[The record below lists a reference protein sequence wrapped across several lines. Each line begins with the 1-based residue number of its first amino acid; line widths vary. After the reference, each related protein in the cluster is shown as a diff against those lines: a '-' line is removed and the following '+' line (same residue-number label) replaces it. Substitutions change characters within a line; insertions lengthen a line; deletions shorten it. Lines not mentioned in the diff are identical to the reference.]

1 MDADALVLGA
11 GFTGIA
17 AARDLRDA
25 GRTAIV
31 LEARDRIGG
40 RTWYREMPGTGVH
53 VEYGGMFFSRA
64 TQPHLAREIER
75 YGVAVSPPKEP
86 AQIAW
91 IRGADRREGEEALD
105 DVRAKL
111 AGSRFTA
118 ALAET
123 GEAFESGDRR
133 ALAAFDVAAAAWID
147 ALEADDEVADY
158 LRAFSASMG
167 GAPIERSSVLPLLWD
182 MVELDYDPVDAF
194 METGELF
201 TDGTKSLI
209 DAMAEGLDVR
219 FGSVVRRVEHDVRRV
234 RVTLDDGTALVA
246 PAAIVALPLNVWA
259 DVEFDPPLAA
269 PKLRAAGERH
279 AGQVSK
285 VLATARHAPDTFL
298 GMGWDTPINAGF
310 VTKRTPDGAHL
321 FMGFSAQDRVDLSDH
336 AAVTEAVNAHLPEA
350 TVVATDGHDW
360 VSDPYAKGTWLAI
373 PPGWFSDGTF
383 EALGEP
389 EGRVAFAGS
398 DIASEGA
405 GWIEG
410 AVGSGIAAAAWS
422 SACSPRADP
431 ATPRAAAAQSGTR
444 RPSTHRPHA

>member
-1 MDADALVLGA
+1 MDADVLVLGA
-11 GFTGIA
+11 GFAGIA

-75 YGVAVSPPKEP
+75 YGVVVSPPSEP
-86 AQIAW
+86 EQIAW
-91 IRGADRREGEEALD
+91 IRGAERREGEEALD

-123 GEAFESGDRR
+123 ADAFEGGDRR
-133 ALAAFDVAAAAWID
+133 ALATHDVTAAAWID

-158 LRAFSASMG
+158 LRAFMASMG
-167 GAPIERSSVLPLLWD
+167 GATIERSSVLPLLWD
-182 MVELDYDPVDAF
+182 MVELDYGPVDAYL
-194 METGELF
+194 ETGELF
-201 TDGTKSLI
+201 ADGTKSLI

-219 FGSVVRRVEHDVRRV
+219 FGSAVRRVEHDDEGV
-234 RVTLDDGTALVA
+234 RVTLDDGA
-246 PAAIVALPLNVWA
+246 PLEASAAIVALPLNVWA
-259 DVEFDPPLAA
+259 DVAFDPPLAT
-269 PKLRAAGERH
+269 PKQRAAGERH
-279 AGQVSK
+279 VGEASK
-285 VLATARHAPDTFL
+285 VLAVVRGAPASFL
-298 GMGWDTPINAGF
+298 GMAWGTPINAGF
-310 VTKRTPDGAHL
+310 VTKPTPDGGRL

-336 AAVTEAVNAHLPEA
+336 DAMARAVRAHLPGA

-360 VSDPYAKGTWLAI
+360 VRDPYAKGTWLAI

-410 AVGSGIAAAAWS
+410 AVGSGIAAAAS
-422 SACSPRADP
+422 VGRLL
-431 ATPRAAAAQSGTR
+431 AAG
-444 RPSTHRPHA
+444 

>member
-1 MDADALVLGA
+1 MDADVLVLGA
-11 GFTGIA
+11 GFAGIA

-25 GRTAIV
+25 GRSTIV

-40 RTWYREMPGTGVH
+40 RTWYRELPGAGVQ

-64 TQPHLAREIER
+64 TQPFLAAEIER
-75 YGVAVSPPKEP
+75 YGIGVTPPKEP
-86 AQIAW
+86 QHIAW
-91 IRGADRREGEEALD
+91 IRGGDRREGEEALD

-111 AGSRFTA
+111 AGSRFTT

-123 GEAFESGDRR
+123 AEAFESGERR
-133 ALAAFDVAAAAWID
+133 AVAAHDVAAAAWID

-167 GAPIERSSVLPLLWD
+167 GAKIERSSVLPLLWD

-209 DAMAEGLDVR
+209 EAMAEGLDVR
-219 FGSVVRRVEHDVRRV
+219 LGSVVRAVEHDDHGARV
-234 RVTLDDGTALVA
+234 RLDDGSVLEAA
-246 PAAIVALPLNVWA
+246 AAIVALPLNVWA
-259 DVEFDPPLAA
+259 DVAFDPPLAP
-269 PKLRAAGERH
+269 PKRRAATERH
-279 AGQVSK
+279 AGEASK
-285 VLATARHAPDTFL
+285 VLAVLRGAPDTFL

-310 VTKRTPDGAHL
+310 VTKPTPDGGRL
-321 FMGFSAQDRVDLSDH
+321 FMGFSVQDPVDLADH
-336 AAVTEAVNAHLPEA
+336 AAVAKAIHAHLPDA
-350 TVVATDGHDW
+350 TVAATDGHDW

-410 AVGSGIAAAAWS
+410 AVGSGIAAAAW
-422 SACSPRADP
+422 ADRLL
-431 ATPRAAAAQSGTR
+431 TVG
-444 RPSTHRPHA
+444 